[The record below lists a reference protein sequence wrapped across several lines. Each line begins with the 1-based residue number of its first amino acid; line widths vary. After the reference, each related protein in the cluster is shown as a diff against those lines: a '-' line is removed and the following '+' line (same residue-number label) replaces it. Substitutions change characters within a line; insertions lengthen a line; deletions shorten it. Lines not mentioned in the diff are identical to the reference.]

1 MVVESKQSGDGE
13 SLFPD
18 LAPYGQAKSLPEP
31 PVKKVESEP
40 KKPEFI
46 RQPNITERPLNV
58 GVEPSE
64 PESEP
69 EVVQM
74 ADNYELPP
82 EPKEENA
89 PAPDDTI
96 PVEPVAQEPTK
107 RPRKLHFKFGQKF
120 IILGAALLAVVLIVL
135 VLLTKRSESKKTDNQ
150 VAGSSTSSASAPTT
164 TIAVYYPKNLPKGFS
179 YDNNL
184 QTLKTDVYYFSV
196 TGPKKEVYYITQQ
209 PLAPSFD
216 FASFNKKMSSPDTFT
231 TDAGTATAGSIGTN
245 MLASLRTNK
254 NTWVIINTAP
264 TVKLTELESVAR
276 SLSLGQ

>member
-1 MVVESKQSGDGE
+1 MAVESKQSGDGE

-18 LAPYGQAKSLPEP
+18 LAPYGQAKPLPEL

-58 GVEPSE
+58 GVESSE

-107 RPRKLHFKFGQKF
+107 RPRKLHFKFGLKS
-120 IILGAALLAVVLIVL
+120 ITLGAAILAVVLIVL
-135 VLLTKRSESKKTDNQ
+135 VLLTKRGESKKTDNQ
-150 VAGSSTSSASAPTT
+150 VAGSSTSSSSASTT

-184 QTLKTDVYYFSV
+184 QTLKTDVYFYSILGQGQEQF
-196 TGPKKEVYYITQQ
+196 YITQQ
-209 PLAPSFD
+209 QIPSEFD
-216 FASFNKKMSSPDTFT
+216 FNAFTKKFLEQDKFSS
-231 TDAGTATAGSIGTN
+231 TAGDVLAGKVGDSYIASI
-245 MLASLRTNK
+245 RTKK
-254 NTWVIINTAP
+254 NTWIIINSSP
-264 TVKLTELESVAR
+264 QSKLSSIETIAR
-276 SLSLGQ
+276 SLDL